1 MDDILC
7 KLGAPDYATRRKAR
21 KSLMQSNEDVVPI
34 LISGLKHENRQ
45 VRKNCAELM
54 DHVADERCVA
64 PLAEALE
71 DPIADVRRHA
81 LHSLICD
88 ECKSVPLDVDAIG
101 LVIKR
106 ATEDTSIRVRRKAT
120 TTLAILPTWDER
132 TITAL
137 KTLTLDEDAEV
148 RRRAAWSLERC
159 RNRQPVHA
167 A

>member
-1 MDDILC
+1 MYDIFS
-7 KLGAPDYATRRKAR
+7 KLGAPDYATRREAR
-21 KSLMQSNEDVVPI
+21 KSLMMSNEDVVPI
-34 LISGLKHENRQ
+34 LISGLRHENRQ

-81 LHSLICD
+81 LHSLVCD
-88 ECKSVPLDVDAIG
+88 ECKSVPLDIDAIG

-106 ATEDTSIRVRRKAT
+106 ATEDSSIRVRRKAT

-132 TITAL
+132 TLKAL
-137 KTLTLDEDAEV
+137 QTLTSDGDAEI

-159 RNRQPVHA
+159 RNRNSTHA

>member
-1 MDDILC
+1 MDEIFS
-7 KLGAPDYATRRKAR
+7 KLGAQDYATRREAR
-21 KSLMQSNEDVVPI
+21 RALMLSNEDVVPI

-64 PLAEALE
+64 PLADALE

-88 ECKSVPLDVDAIG
+88 ECKTVPLDVDAIG
-101 LVIKR
+101 LVIER
-106 ATEDTSIRVRRKAT
+106 ATEDPSIRVRRKAT

-132 TITAL
+132 TLKAL
-137 KTLTLDEDAEV
+137 ENLTLDEDAEV

-159 RNRQPVHA
+159 RNRA
-167 A
+167 LMRTA